1 MAASD
6 NTCFVEWKEQF
17 ESKERG
23 NRVVHYYFK
32 DVSGESILAVVGTER
47 SVRHM
52 FYVVSE
58 EFLSA
63 HGGENSDYAGYR
75 WRSRREVVN
84 WLTSMLSK
92 QHRLGNFTKT
102 PKVDP
107 MPAAQQIHMPVCK
120 GRNSRNLKV
129 HTSGIVWSGESWA
142 CGKQLKH
149 YPAFCRNGITIAI
162 QSFVFVMAEEE
173 DHHLAYLE
181 DMYEDKKGQK
191 KVKVRWFHH
200 NEEVK
205 GVVSIR
211 NSHPK
216 EVFITPY
223 AQVISVEC
231 VDGPA
236 IVVTREHYDKFLT
249 VLPQDVI
256 DRIHLCYRQFKS
268 NRVKPFKL
276 SKLCGYF
283 DQPIFSFLEHE
294 FLEDDDYKPREN
306 VKVGTKRTR
315 SCRGREVVSYKSL
328 GQNVKYGQRKL
339 IRSRYAVCP
348 PLETPLYKANDRI
361 ELLCQDSGIRGCWFR
376 CTILEVSQK
385 KILVRYDDLKDED
398 GSGNLEEWVPAFRL
412 AVPDKLGT
420 RHEGRPIIRPALSH
434 IESHLA
440 LVAGAPVDAWW
451 SDGWWEGVLI
461 GISNPEDG
469 ILQVFVPS
477 ENLFLN
483 VHGKNLRASRDWVGN
498 EWVDVEANG
507 NIVSAISAAIIS
519 DAKLSAPSTID
530 EDKADDFPTSGHM
543 QVNDAEAKIAKEEK
557 LELNCSAP
565 QDSCPENVKVELA
578 CPPLENKILEDVGN
592 ANKEEPLLKGKGKE
606 SDINLMKSC
615 RGEEHA
621 DCTHDRT
628 AETICDDDTDML
640 FDKGI
645 NENRIEHEGSEI
657 AGMKCEPELT
667 EVAA

>member
-6 NTCFVEWKEQF
+6 NPCFVEWKEQF
-17 ESKERG
+17 VSKERG
-23 NRVVHYYFK
+23 NRVVHYYLK
-32 DVSGESILAVVGTER
+32 DVAGESILAVVGTER

-63 HGGENSDYAGYR
+63 HGGENSDYSGYR

-92 QHRLGNFTKT
+92 QHRLGNYTKT
-102 PKVDP
+102 PKGDTTS
-107 MPAAQQIHMPVCK
+107 AAQQIHMPVCK
-120 GRNSRNLKV
+120 GRHSRNLKV
-129 HTSGIVWSGESWA
+129 HTSGIAWSGESWA

-162 QSFVFVMAEEE
+162 QSFVFVMAEED

-200 NEEVK
+200 NQEVK

-236 IVVTREHYDKFLT
+236 IVVTREHYDKFLA

-283 DQPIFSFLEHE
+283 DQPIFSYLEHE
-294 FLEDDDYKPREN
+294 FLEDDDYKPQDSI
-306 VKVGTKRTR
+306 KVGSKRTR
-315 SCRGREVVSYKSL
+315 SCRGRELVSYKS
-328 GQNVKYGQRKL
+328 GQNIKYGQRKL
-339 IRSRYAVCP
+339 IRSRYAGCP
-348 PLETPLYKANDRI
+348 SIETLLFKPDDKI
-361 ELLCQDSGIRGCWFR
+361 ELLCQDSGIRGCWFK

-385 KILVRYDDLKDED
+385 KIRVRYDDLKDED
-398 GSGNLEEWVPAFRL
+398 GSGNLEELIPAFRQ
-412 AVPDKLGT
+412 AEPDKLGM
-420 RHEGRPIIRPALSH
+420 RHKGRQIIRPAPH

-451 SDGWWEGVLI
+451 SDGWWEGILI

-469 ILQVFVPS
+469 ILQVFIPS

-498 EWVDVEANG
+498 EWVDVEPNG

-519 DAKLSAPSTID
+519 DAKLSATSTVD
-530 EDKADDFPTSGHM
+530 EDKSDDFPVLDHM
-543 QVNDAEAKIAKEEK
+543 QLIDAEGKIAKEEK
-557 LELNCSAP
+557 HDLDCSAP
-565 QDSCPENVKVELA
+565 QDCCPENVRVDLA
-578 CPPLENKILEDVGN
+578 CSPLEDKILENNVNEAELLLRVEDKKGN
-592 ANKEEPLLKGKGKE
+592 IEIIKN
-606 SDINLMKSC
+606 C
-615 RGEEHA
+615 RGEEPA
-621 DCTHDRT
+621 DCANDRT
-628 AETICDDDTDML
+628 AGIAAEMVSDDDNDML
-640 FDKGI
+640 FDKDN
-645 NENRIEHEGSEI
+645 NENRIELKGSEN
-657 AGMKCEPELT
+657 AGMKCEPELM

>member
-1 MAASD
+1 MAAS

-23 NRVVHYYFK
+23 NRVVHYYLK
-32 DVSGESILAVVGTER
+32 DVAGESILAVVGTER

-92 QHRLGNFTKT
+92 QHRLGNFTKP
-102 PKVDP
+102 PKGDP
-107 MPAAQQIHMPVCK
+107 MSAAQEIHMPVCK

-173 DHHLAYLE
+173 DQHLAYLE

-200 NEEVK
+200 NQEVK
-205 GVVSIR
+205 GVISIR

-283 DQPIFSFLEHE
+283 DQPIFSYLEHA
-294 FLEDDDYKPREN
+294 FLEDDEYKPQDN
-306 VKVGTKRTR
+306 VKVGSKRTR
-315 SCRGREVVSYKSL
+315 SCRGRELVSYKPS
-328 GQNVKYGQRKL
+328 GQNMKYGQRKL
-339 IRSRYAVCP
+339 IRS
-348 PLETPLYKANDRI
+348 
-361 ELLCQDSGIRGCWFR
+361 R

-385 KILVRYDDLKDED
+385 KIQVRYDDLKDED
-398 GSGNLEEWVPAFRL
+398 GSGNLEEWIPAFRR
-412 AVPDKLGT
+412 AEPDKLGT
-420 RHEGRPIIRPALSH
+420 RHEGRPIIRPAPSH

-440 LVAGAPVDAWW
+440 LVAGAAVDAWW

-519 DAKLSAPSTID
+519 DAKLSATSTID
-530 EDKADDFPTSGHM
+530 EDKSDDFPTLGHM
-543 QVNDAEAKIAKEEK
+543 QVIDAEAKIAKEEK
-557 LELNCSAP
+557 LELDGSAP
-565 QDSCPENVKVELA
+565 QGSCPENVKVELA
-578 CPPLENKILEDVGN
+578 CSPLENKILEDLGN
-592 ANKEEPLLKGKGKE
+592 ANAEELQLRGEDKE
-606 SDINLMKSC
+606 STINLIKNCS
-615 RGEEHA
+615 REEHA

-628 AETICDDDTDML
+628 AETLCDDDNDML
-640 FDKGI
+640 FNKGI
-645 NENRIEHEGSEI
+645 NENRIELEGSEI
-657 AGMKCEPELT
+657 AGMKCEPELM